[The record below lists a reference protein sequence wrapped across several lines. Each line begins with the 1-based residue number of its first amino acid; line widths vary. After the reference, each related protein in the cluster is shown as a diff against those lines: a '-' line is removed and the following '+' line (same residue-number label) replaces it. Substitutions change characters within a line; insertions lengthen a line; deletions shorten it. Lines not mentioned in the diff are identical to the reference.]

1 VVGRD
6 IHKLMKG
13 TDRSAFLLPVD
24 APVGAR
30 VIVRAVDP
38 TVSLT
43 TVHLVDAVT
52 GAQLDMA
59 RDDGTMGINVTHGT
73 ASQTPPA
80 GAPQDGRQAPVPQ
93 ASGPIER
100 EPGFEPLAL
109 QSRVLSFDVPT
120 KPGLVRVQVP
130 AAVAA
135 SGIIVELQQP
145 NSHVTLSGVPDDL
158 AHGYGDTA
166 VVTCGLLSDTTA
178 VDGATV
184 TGWVELPGHAHGPD
198 LTFTSSG
205 GGQYVAKLP
214 LNSADQSLIGAWG
227 LHLTATGTA
236 NGVAFEREIESG
248 FGFFP
253 AHAQMTAF
261 GSPVIARGADGLV
274 DSVSFDVDVHTLV
287 DDRFSVRG
295 TLTYTD
301 AAGAE
306 HPLASAQ
313 TGQNISAGD
322 GTITLR
328 FDAPALA
335 LAKVNGPFALRD
347 VALVSQGLGIT
358 EHRLGRGLDLAT
370 PAIASNE
377 IRFPKVISFS
387 AQDLIDN
394 GDLPRP

>member
-1 VVGRD
+1 
-6 IHKLMKG
+6 M
-13 TDRSAFLLPVD
+13 
-24 APVGAR
+24 GAR

-43 TVHLVDAVT
+43 TVHLVDATT
-52 GAQLDMA
+52 GAQLDLA
-59 RDDGTMGINVTHGT
+59 RDDGSMAVNVTHGT
-73 ASQTPPA
+73 APQTAPVGP
-80 GAPQDGRQAPVPQ
+80 PQDGRQAPVPQ

-109 QSRVLSFDVPT
+109 QSRLLSFDVPT

-135 SGIIVELQQP
+135 SGILVELQQP
-145 NSHVTLSGVPDDL
+145 NSHVTLSGVPDEL
-158 AHGYGDTA
+158 AHGYGDVA
-166 VVTCGLLSDTTA
+166 VVTCNLQSDTTA
-178 VDGATV
+178 LSGATV
-184 TGWVELPGHAHGPD
+184 TGWVELPGHARGAS
-198 LTFTSSG
+198 LTFASAG

-214 LNSADQSLIGAWG
+214 LTSTDQATIGAWG
-227 LHLTATGTA
+227 VHLTATGTA

-253 AHAQMTAF
+253 AHAQMTAL
-261 GSPVIARGADGLV
+261 GAAVVARAADGLI

-313 TGQNISAGD
+313 TGQNVGAGD

-328 FDAPALA
+328 FDAPSLA
-335 LAKVNGPFALRD
+335 LAKVNGPFSLRD

-358 EHRLGRGLDLAT
+358 EHRIGRALDLTT

-377 IRFPKVISFS
+377 LRFPKVLSFS
-387 AQDLIDN
+387 AQDLIEN